1 MFVFSCVK
9 CLPSSTFVGKR
20 CLGTNIGGSSCFT
33 PGRQFSTEFSRDF
46 PHFAF
51 PTISEENVATNVRS
65 KDPKLFLRSWKYVF
79 WEVHTLVHHPHLG
92 PPSTPRQNFKLVEKR
107 NQKHD
112 PEIISDTW
120 TWADAMYG
128 QILLTNESHKKYCR
142 LIQKAKDLRYTCI
155 LLHIINIIIMK
166 LHCCTDRSLRAAI
179 NKYKHFGGRNLSIPV

>member
-46 PHFAF
+46 PHFTF
-51 PTISEENVATNVRS
+51 PTISQENVATNVRS
-65 KDPKLFLRSWKYVF
+65 KDPKD
-79 WEVHTLVHHPHLG
+79 PHIG